1 MRRLV
6 SGTLLLALVVSV
18 VGCSTVQ
25 FNVPEPKAARWTW
38 KTNYVFWECWGSSKK
53 STPLPATLTLDSHSR
68 YIARITDIPLHQ
80 GLVIYVQMKVFGESA
95 FTKAAQVPIDI
106 SGQDLQDIER
116 GNMVRIV
123 VVDPKK
129 QFQTARFVS
138 IRLSPTEDA
147 LKRGQEIGKPL
158 VLVTLGNRE
167 PKFHDWGTF
176 GKKASSY

>member
-6 SGTLLLALVVSV
+6 AGTLMLALAVSA
-18 VGCSTVQ
+18 VGCSSVQ

-38 KTNYVFWECWGSSKK
+38 KTNFVFWESWGSPKK
-53 STPLPATLTLDSHSR
+53 STCLPATLTLQSHSR
-68 YIARITDIPLHQ
+68 YIAKITDIPLHQ
-80 GLVIYVQMKVFGESA
+80 GTVVYAQMKVFGESP
-95 FTKAAQVPIDI
+95 FTKAGQVPIVI
-106 SGQDLQDIER
+106 TGQDLQDVER
-116 GNMVRIV
+116 GNVVRIV

-129 QFQTARFVS
+129 QFQTARFVQ

-147 LKRGQEIGKPL
+147 LKRGEEIGKPL
-158 VLVTLGNRE
+158 ALVTLGNRE